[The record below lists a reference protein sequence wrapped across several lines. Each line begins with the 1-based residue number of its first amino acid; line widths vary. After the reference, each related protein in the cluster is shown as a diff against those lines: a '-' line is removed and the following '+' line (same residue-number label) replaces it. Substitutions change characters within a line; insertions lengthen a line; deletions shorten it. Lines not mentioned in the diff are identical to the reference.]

1 MNWLILRTRT
11 QHIWPKI
18 WLSAQD
24 REHLIALILFIHLAQ
39 QLVSI
44 DSRGTSG
51 GMGSNQLKLTSF
63 SRWKYILSIHESS
76 HPDEWTIYQ
85 LLPFVA
91 KKHHYFMVNVPF
103 FILVWDIRWYR
114 TSGQTSWYVFYFAYI
129 YTMISR
135 PFMQQIRGT
144 NRHHLPKSNGF
155 NCHFPHPH
163 PAIQR
168 PASHCSAQPH
178 HWSLARPLPPLP
190 VGRFLGRKTYKIA
203 RKTNRA

>member
-1 MNWLILRTRT
+1 MNAKALVLVSIC
-11 QHIWPKI
+11 IG
-18 WLSAQD
+18 AQ
-24 REHLIALILFIHLAQ
+24 LAAITSKPEA
-39 QLVSI
+39 SI

-63 SRWKYILSIHESS
+63 SRWKYILSIHESENI
-76 HPDEWTIYQ
+76 PIWTIYQ

-91 KKHHYFMVNVPF
+91 KKTPLFHGQCPIFHPGLGYRMISDIGSD
-103 FILVWDIRWYR
+103 ILVC
-114 TSGQTSWYVFYFAYI
+114 VLFCLYI

-135 PFMQQIRGT
+135 PFLRQIRGT

-178 HWSLARPLPPLP
+178 H
-190 VGRFLGRKTYKIA
+190 
-203 RKTNRA
+203 